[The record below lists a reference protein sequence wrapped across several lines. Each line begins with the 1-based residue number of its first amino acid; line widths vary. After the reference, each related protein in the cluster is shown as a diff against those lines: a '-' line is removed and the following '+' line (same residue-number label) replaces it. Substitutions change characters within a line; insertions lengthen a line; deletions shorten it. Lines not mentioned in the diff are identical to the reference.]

1 MSNDAKKTS
10 QLGITTGMTV
20 NDRIVVL
27 TSPAGSAQ
35 TQTITVGNLFGNSN
49 FGAAARIA
57 NSSVAGVIKIGNNLA
72 ANNTGHLRVNLTGPY
87 ANDSAANTAG
97 VALHALYYDASGI
110 VKIRLI

>member
-10 QLGITTGMTV
+10 QLGVTTGLTV
-20 NDRIVVL
+20 NDRVVVL

-35 TQTITVGNLFGNSN
+35 TQTISVGNLFGNSN
-49 FGAAARIA
+49 FGTVARIA
-57 NSSVAGVIKIGNNLA
+57 NSSVAGVIKIGNNLS
-72 ANNTGHLRVNLTGPY
+72 ANNTGHLKVNLTGPY

-97 VALHALYYDASGI
+97 VALNALYYDSSGS